1 MVNTY
6 QIHLEDL
13 LANAFIERLKNN
25 DTNRFIFYK
34 EIETY
39 ADITLKSICSKNK
52 SAELYLSRDRTN
64 KVIKTYSKFFEEAE
78 NGIKLKSEITQ
89 EELIK
94 EFRGYLTLFLLQE
107 YVTAYKKL
115 KGADYVRL

>member
-1 MVNTY
+1 MVNPY

-13 LANAFIERLKNN
+13 LANAFIERFKNN
-25 DTNRFIFYK
+25 DTNKFISYK
-34 EIETY
+34 EVETY
-39 ADITLKSICSKNK
+39 ADIVLKSICSKNRL
-52 SAELYLSRDRTN
+52 AELCLSRDRTS
-64 KVIKTYSKFFEEAE
+64 KVLKTYSKFFEEVE
-78 NGIKLKSEITQ
+78 NGIKLKPEITQ
-89 EELIK
+89 EDLIK